1 METTVP
7 NFLPDFPR
15 EVKTRMTFQ
24 DLGITQKTFELLL
37 KTFESF
43 PQIEE
48 VIVFGSRAIGN
59 FRTGSDID
67 IVLKGENITAKL
79 VLNVNAILNERLPI
93 PYFVDVLS
101 FAQITSPELIEHI
114 SRVGKVIFTRKSLV
128 CS

>member
-1 METTVP
+1 
-7 NFLPDFPR
+7 
-15 EVKTRMTFQ
+15 MTGQ
-24 DLGITQKTFELLL
+24 DLGITQKTFELFL

-67 IVLKGENITAKL
+67 IVIKGEKVTLRLAL
-79 VLNVNAILNERLPI
+79 EVNAILNEHLPI

-101 FAQITSPELIEHI
+101 LTQITTPELIEHI
-114 SRVGKVIFTRKSLV
+114 SRVGKVIYIRKSLV
-128 CS
+128 SSRYS